1 MSHRVK
7 DIMGAGGIVKIV
19 EFHGSMVKVIED
31 YRGYGYFHV
40 QDMLAAL
47 TGSFEGVTY
56 VELQQAVGTEHVV
69 AVSDTHR
76 FFYTDLKGVEYI
88 EHKYRKG

>member
-1 MSHRVK
+1 MSQRVK
-7 DIMGAGGIVKIV
+7 DIMGAGGRVRLV
-19 EFHGSMVKVIED
+19 EFHGKMVKVIED

-40 QDMLAAL
+40 QDMLDAL
-47 TGSFEGVTY
+47 TGSFKGVTY

-69 AVSDTHR
+69 AVSDAHT

-88 EHKYRKG
+88 EHKYRR